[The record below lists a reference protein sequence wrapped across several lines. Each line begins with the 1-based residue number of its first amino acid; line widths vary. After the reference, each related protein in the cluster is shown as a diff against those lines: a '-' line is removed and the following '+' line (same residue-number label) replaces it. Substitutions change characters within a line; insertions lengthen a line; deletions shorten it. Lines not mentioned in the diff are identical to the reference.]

1 MANKKARVRKAHDG
15 IRLSSISPEKRGPGA
30 KWRPHTVAELSTVF
44 TYKEIPDEV
53 LVGTELDL
61 SIWSV
66 VASDACLGKLSRSS
80 VISGLASPP
89 RFQLQSNQL
98 ADLLPSAASTLA
110 LNSALVG
117 VLPKQQSIVRLNLA
131 GADQITDKTAHL
143 IARACPELKHLNLE
157 RALKLTD
164 SGILH
169 IVSCCRSLES
179 LNLSYVTA
187 LQSPALS
194 CIGELRLPL
203 RTCDRWL

>member
-1 MANKKARVRKAHDG
+1 MANKKARVRKAHGG
-15 IRLSSISPEKRGPGA
+15 IRLSSLSSEKEVT
-30 KWRPHTVAELSTVF
+30 WRPHSVAELSTVF
-44 TYKEIPDEV
+44 VYKEIPDEV

-66 VASDACLGKLSRSS
+66 VASDACLAKMLRSS
-80 VISGLASPP
+80 GSSSRPWL
-89 RFQLQSNQL
+89 SNQL
-98 ADLLPSAASTLA
+98 ADLLPSAASALA
-110 LNSALVG
+110 LNNAPTTPV
-117 VLPKQQSIVRLNLA
+117 KQQSIVRINLS
-131 GADQITDKTAHL
+131 GADQITDKTAHI
-143 IARACPELKHLNLE
+143 IAKACPELQHLNLE

-164 SGILH
+164 SGVRH

-203 RTCDRWL
+203 RACHCWL